1 MPLIKEVFFKNR
13 KKEIAFYNKEEMLE
27 KATSWVSES
36 DKKDS
41 AKKQKSIL
49 KSLNWFQKITF
60 GEKEFFVEKSEN
72 PLQIKE
78 TLIEKEGSEDG
89 LGLIAFV
96 SLIPLCLTP
105 VAVYG
110 FIKNQ
115 MNKRKA
121 KKGENVYLKNM
132 DSNIGFYASMF
143 LISNILAII
152 ALCYFK
158 LGSLYLGVVA
168 SNFIFGLLGFK
179 TPYSNVEN
187 YDLVNFRLEEG
198 EFSESDGIE
207 SKIKNMKG
215 KEVYTQNKKH
225 EYEFLKEL
233 DLSKE
238 EISKNP
244 FDKAQK
250 NMKQRL

>member
-13 KKEIAFYNKEEMLE
+13 KKEIAFYDKNEMLQ
-27 KATSWVSES
+27 KAESWVSES

-41 AKKQKSIL
+41 SKKQKSIL

-78 TLIEKEGSEDG
+78 TLVEKEGSEDG
-89 LGLIAFV
+89 LGIIAFV
-96 SLIPLCLTP
+96 SIFPVCLTP
-105 VAVYG
+105 ILLYS
-110 FIKNQ
+110 FIKNK
-115 MNKRKA
+115 MNKRKT
-121 KKGENVYLKNM
+121 KKGENVYLQ
-132 DSNIGFYASMF
+132 NIDTNIAFYASMF
-143 LISNILAII
+143 LISNIIAIFL
-152 ALCYFK
+152 LCFLK
-158 LGSLYLGVVA
+158 LGSLYLGLVA
-168 SNFIFGLLGFK
+168 SNFIFGMLGFK
-179 TPYSNVEN
+179 TPYLNIEN

-198 EFSESDGIE
+198 EFSESDSIE

-215 KEVYTQNKKH
+215 KEVHIQNGKH
-225 EYEFLKEL
+225 EYEFLREL

-244 FDKAQK
+244 FNNVQK
-250 NMKQRL
+250 NIKQRL